1 MALTFLTSIQN
12 ALNGFLV
19 NKAFLK
25 ELNWLPIKANPT
37 KNSQYREC
45 NKIRPQ
51 KYKTIMLKF

>member
-25 ELNWLPIKANPT
+25 ELNWLPKTANPT
-37 KNSQYREC
+37 QNSQYREY
-45 NKIRPQ
+45 NKIRP
-51 KYKTIMLKF
+51 

>member
-25 ELNWLPIKANPT
+25 ELNWLPKKANPT
-37 KNSQYREC
+37 KSSQYLDY
-45 NKIRPQ
+45 NKIRP
-51 KYKTIMLKF
+51 

>member
-12 ALNGFLV
+12 ALNEFLV

-37 KNSQYREC
+37 KIANIESIIKSDRKNTKLLC
-45 NKIRPQ
+45 
-51 KYKTIMLKF
+51 

>member
-25 ELNWLPIKANPT
+25 ELNWLPKKVNPT
-37 KNSQYREC
+37 KNSQYREY
-45 NKIRPQ
+45 NKIRP
-51 KYKTIMLKF
+51 